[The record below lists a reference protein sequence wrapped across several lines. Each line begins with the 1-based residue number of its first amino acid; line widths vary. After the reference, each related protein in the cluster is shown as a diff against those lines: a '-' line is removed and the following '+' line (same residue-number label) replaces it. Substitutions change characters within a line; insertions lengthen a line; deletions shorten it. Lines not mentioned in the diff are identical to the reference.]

1 MDGTINMGFRRKVQH
16 GAWFVL
22 GQQLIDQCTITD
34 VALYED
40 MPWVFGE
47 RGQIVPITR
56 VGELIEIDHG
66 LVVFGKP
73 GVYKIA
79 ANKAGTASDKN
90 HEALWGEGCDKF
102 YSFPAVRKPLARRVA

>member
-1 MDGTINMGFRRKVQH
+1 MDGTINMGLRRKVQH

-22 GQQLIDQCTITD
+22 GEQLVDQGAITD
-34 VALYED
+34 ITLYED
-40 MPWVFGE
+40 MPWIFGE
-47 RGQIVPITR
+47 RRQIVQIAR
-56 VGELIEIDHG
+56 VGELIEIDHW

-90 HEALWGEGCDKF
+90 HRGGWRGEYRSG
-102 YSFPAVRKPLARRVA
+102 